1 MEEGYTMA
9 EDSNPTVD
17 FDTDTDTDTTYNGTA
32 AGLGDR
38 L

>member
-1 MEEGYTMA
+1 MA